1 MKGLEN
7 YTIKSAHDALKSGE
21 TTARALAE
29 ASLSALE
36 EKEKDIHAY
45 LEVFDDVLDQA
56 EKADELLAR
65 GEGSVLTGIPLAV
78 KDNILI
84 EGRKVSAASKILEGY
99 HASYDATAIAR
110 LKEEHPVFIGRTN
123 MDEFAMGAS
132 TENSAY
138 TPTKNPLDQT
148 RVPGGSS
155 GGSAASVAMHSVLG
169 ALGSDTAGSIRQPA
183 SFCGLVGLKPT
194 YGSVSRHGLIALGS
208 SLDVIGPM
216 TKTVEDAEILFNTM
230 KGKDTFDATSVEDS
244 DFSRKEIGAKIKV
257 GVLDREYLLKK
268 GISNE
273 VIENYDASIEKIKS
287 LGYELKE
294 IVLPHLEYAV
304 PTYYVLLPAEASS
317 NLARFDG
324 IRYGVHQDGDNGID
338 DFLKTRG
345 QGFGREVRRRIL
357 VGTYVLSAGYSDEY
371 YKKALSVR
379 DYIRKDFYD
388 VFREVDVVMTP
399 TTATS
404 AFRLGE
410 KVHDPVAMYL
420 EDIFTVPANLAGIP
434 AITIP
439 SNWENKSELPLG
451 IQYMSPHMHEDLL
464 FTIGKDFEK

>member
-1 MKGLEN
+1 MKGLEGH
-7 YTIKSAHDALKSGE
+7 TIKSAHEALKNGE
-21 TTARALAE
+21 TTARTLAE
-29 ASLSALE
+29 ASLYILE

-45 LEVFDDVLDQA
+45 LEVFDDVMSQA
-56 EKADELLAR
+56 ERADDILAK
-65 GEGSVLTGIPLAV
+65 GEGGLLTGIPLAV

-84 EGRKVSAASKILEGY
+84 EGRKVGAASKILEGY
-99 HASYDATAIAR
+99 HAPYDATAIAR
-110 LKEEHPVFIGRTN
+110 LKKENPVFIGRTN

-138 TPTKNPLDQT
+138 GPTKNPLDET

-194 YGSVSRHGLIALGS
+194 YGSISRHGLIALGS

-216 TKTVEDAEILFNTM
+216 TKTVEDAEVLFNAM
-230 KGKDTFDATSVEDS
+230 RGKDILDSTSVEVG
-244 DFSRKEIGAKIKV
+244 DFPRKEIDGKIKV
-257 GVLDREYLLKK
+257 GTLDREYLLKK

-273 VIENYDASIEKIKS
+273 VIENYDASIEKMKS
-287 LGYELKE
+287 LGYEIKV
-294 IVLPHLEYAV
+294 ISLPHLEYAV
-304 PTYYVLLPAEASS
+304 PTYYILLPAEASS

-324 IRYGVHQDGDNGID
+324 VRYGLHKDGESGID

-345 QGFGREVRRRIL
+345 EGFGREVRRRIL

-379 DYIRKDFYD
+379 GCIRKDFDD
-388 VFREVDVVMTP
+388 VFRNVDVVMTP

-404 AFRLGE
+404 AFALGE
-410 KVHDPVAMYL
+410 KAHDPVAMYL

-434 AITIP
+434 AITLP
-439 SNWENKSELPLG
+439 SNKERVGGLPLG
-451 IQYMSPHMHEDLL
+451 IQYMSAHMHEDLL
-464 FTIGKDFEK
+464 FAIGKDFEK